1 MPRRSD
7 TPAGSPKPTAPSRPA
22 GPDGSPVRRVTARH
36 VAEAAGV
43 SRTAVSFAF
52 NDPVRISP
60 ETRQRILDVA
70 TELGYAPDPVARM
83 LVHGQTRTLGLL
95 LPQDIPQV
103 MQNPY
108 YSQFLVGLGQV
119 CHREGMSLLL
129 APPLR
134 SSMLQA
140 IPYAAADGFVVC
152 GLEVDR
158 GEVDELRRRAVP
170 FVLVDSDAP
179 EDVPSVEVTDREGT
193 VEMVRHLL
201 DFGHRRIAVLSFE
214 AGPDRERYGYRG
226 PLARRITGLR
236 EALGE
241 VGLSLDHPDVRF
253 VEVPCTKADG
263 YRATTALMAGPDR
276 PTAVLAL
283 SDILAIGAID
293 ALHDLGVS
301 IPGEVSVTGFDD
313 QPEAAWVRPR
323 LTTVRQPM
331 QAKGRVAGDF
341 LISAIR
347 GERQHPRQVLHT
359 ALIVREST
367 GPAPA

>member
-1 MPRRSD
+1 LSPRND
-7 TPAGSPKPTAPSRPA
+7 TSRAPARGEPSPQPPAEAGAGRRITAK
-22 GPDGSPVRRVTARH
+22 H
-36 VAEAAGV
+36 VAQAAGV

-52 NDPVRISP
+52 NDPARISA

-70 TELGYAPDPVARM
+70 AQLGYAPDPVARM
-83 LVHGQTRTLGLL
+83 LVNGQTRTLGLL

-158 GEVDELRRRAVP
+158 GEVDELRRRKVP

-179 EDVPSVEVTDREGT
+179 DGVPSVEVTDREGMAG
-193 VEMVRHLL
+193 MVRHLL
-201 DFGHRRIAVLSFE
+201 ELGHRRLAILSFE
-214 AGPDRERYGYRG
+214 GGPDREHYGYRG
-226 PLARRITGLR
+226 PLARRIAGIQD
-236 EALGE
+236 ALSD
-241 VGLSLDHPDVRF
+241 VGMSLDHPDIRL

-263 YRATTALMAGPDR
+263 YRATSGLMSGPRR
-276 PTAVLAL
+276 PTVIVAL

-323 LTTVRQPM
+323 LTTVRQPI

-347 GERQHPRQVLHT
+347 SENQHPHQLLHT

-367 GPAPA
+367 GPATT

>member
-1 MPRRSD
+1 VAARSTGPD
-7 TPAGSPKPTAPSRPA
+7 PATAPSTVE
-22 GPDGSPVRRVTARH
+22 GERRATARA

-52 NDPVRISP
+52 NDPTRLSA
-60 ETRQRILDVA
+60 ETRDRILRVA
-70 TELGYAPDPVARM
+70 DELGYAPHPIARM
-83 LVHGQTRTLGLL
+83 LVQGQTRTLGLL

-103 MQNPY
+103 MENPY

-119 CHREGMSLLL
+119 VHREGMSLLL
-129 APPLR
+129 APPIR

-140 IPYAAADGFVVC
+140 IPYAAVDGFVVC
-152 GLEVDR
+152 GLEIDR
-158 GEVDELRRRAVP
+158 GEVTELRRRRMP

-179 EDVPSVEVTDREGT
+179 EGVPSVEVTDQEGMAD
-193 VEMVRHLL
+193 VVRHLL
-201 DFGHRRIAVLSFE
+201 HLGHRRVAVLSFE
-214 AGPDRERYGYRG
+214 GGPDRERYGYRG
-226 PLARRITGLR
+226 PLARRMAGLAD
-236 EALGE
+236 ALGE
-241 VGLSLDHPDVRF
+241 VGLSLDHPDVEL
-253 VEVPCTKADG
+253 VEVPCTRADG
-263 YRATTALMAGPDR
+263 YRATRTLMASERR
-276 PTAVLAL
+276 PTAIITL

-331 QAKGRVAGDF
+331 QAKGRVAGDL

-347 GERQHPRQVLHT
+347 GESQHPHQLLHT
-359 ALIVREST
+359 ALIVRESS
-367 GPAPA
+367 GRVPS

>member
-1 MPRRSD
+1 
-7 TPAGSPKPTAPSRPA
+7 
-22 GPDGSPVRRVTARH
+22 VTAKH

-52 NDPVRISP
+52 NDPVRISAD
-60 ETRQRILDVA
+60 TRQRILEVA
-70 TELGYAPDPVARM
+70 QELGYAPDPVARM

-108 YSQFLVGLGQV
+108 YSQFLIGLGQV

-158 GEVDELRRRAVP
+158 GEVAELRRRRVP

-179 EDVPSVEVTDREGT
+179 EGVPSVEVTDRQGMAG
-193 VEMVRHLL
+193 MVRHLL
-201 DFGHRRIAVLSFE
+201 ELGHRRLAILSFE
-214 AGPDRERYGYRG
+214 GGPDREQFGYRG
-226 PLARRITGLR
+226 PLARRIAGIDDSL
-236 EALGE
+236 AE
-241 VGLSLDHPDVRF
+241 VGRSLQHRDVSF
-253 VEVPCTKADG
+253 VEVACTKEDG
-263 YRATTALMAGPDR
+263 YRATTQLMSRDPR
-276 PTAVLAL
+276 PTAVIAL

-293 ALHDLGVS
+293 ALHDLGIS
-301 IPGEVSVTGFDD
+301 IPREVSVTGFDD

-347 GERQHPRQVLHT
+347 GENQHPHQLLHT
-359 ALIVREST
+359 ALIVRDSA
-367 GPAPA
+367 GPASG